1 MADEAGVMSAGGLK
15 RPPRPPPP
23 NQPSPVRA
31 GTVPLERE
39 TAIPLIR
46 RQGSVPRSQREAIQP
61 VPVKRRPKSVV
72 GLGAEELIGMGT
84 KGRGMEDDDTCPV
97 LCETV
102 YPGMEP
108 SPVHPT
114 EPCARAE
121 NGTKTGFWTE
131 NGPEA
136 ELCSIVVPP
145 LSAAMDPPI
154 GLRHNPSEGSHDQQP
169 PSSEVSHDQQP
180 LSSETSHDQQ
190 SPSSEVS
197 HDQQPLSSETSHDQ
211 QPPSSEVSHD
221 QQPLSSE
228 TSHDQQPPSSAVSHD
243 QPPLAQETPST
254 MPQVIRRPPRPP
266 NRPPPP
272 RPPCEP
278 VLHLESTTV
287 GSSGESASQ
296 IEPTIPAVPEP
307 ALITAEPPSSDHT
320 HSPDHTH
327 SSARTSKPP
336 RPSSIPTR
344 YQHGTKDDT
353 AGRDGAT
360 PQDQSSGGGVR
371 KGSRSGNHTHSH
383 SSSPRQENRILRNVR
398 KTFKSLRTRM
408 TSRRLSDP
416 GGESEPGHTHHHHRG
431 TSLHHVR
438 HKTGEDSQRTEV
450 LYPDPLPNGVIEPLV
465 VQCVSYLNREHVL
478 EEEGLFRVPGDVA
491 AIRKLRGQFVMGDAV
506 DLNTIL
512 DPHTVAGLMKAH
524 FREQKSSIIPR
535 GEPLA
540 AIVKAVEQKNATA
553 MSQVLYGIGINQTA
567 TLRMVAE
574 LMKAVVDHSHKNRMT
589 TGTLG
594 TSMGPSLFPYLP
606 PSTAS
611 HVLTFMVDHVTEI
624 FNT

>member
-1 MADEAGVMSAGGLK
+1 M
-15 RPPRPPPP
+15 
-23 NQPSPVRA
+23 
-31 GTVPLERE
+31 
-39 TAIPLIR
+39 
-46 RQGSVPRSQREAIQP
+46 PRSQREAIQP

-136 ELCSIVVPP
+136 ELCSVVVPP

-154 GLRHNPSEGSHDQQP
+154 GLRHNPSEESHDQQPPSSEVLHDQQPLSSEMSHDQQP
-169 PSSEVSHDQQP
+169 PSSEVSHDQ
-180 LSSETSHDQQ
+180 
-190 SPSSEVS
+190 
-197 HDQQPLSSETSHDQ
+197 
-211 QPPSSEVSHD
+211 
-221 QQPLSSE
+221 
-228 TSHDQQPPSSAVSHD
+228 
-243 QPPLAQETPST
+243 PPLVQETPST

-272 RPPCEP
+272 RPPGEP

-307 ALITAEPPSSDHT
+307 ALITAKPPPSSDHT

-344 YQHGTKDDT
+344 YQRGTKDDT

-360 PQDQSSGGGVR
+360 PQDQSSGGGIR
-371 KGSRSGNHTHSH
+371 KGSGSGNHT
-383 SSSPRQENRILRNVR
+383 SSPSQENRILRNVR

-438 HKTGEDSQRTEV
+438 HKTG
-450 LYPDPLPNGVIEPLV
+450 L
-465 VQCVSYLNREHVL
+465 
-478 EEEGLFRVPGDVA
+478 
-491 AIRKLRGQFVMGDAV
+491 
-506 DLNTIL
+506 
-512 DPHTVAGLMKAH
+512 
-524 FREQKSSIIPR
+524 
-535 GEPLA
+535 
-540 AIVKAVEQKNATA
+540 
-553 MSQVLYGIGINQTA
+553 
-567 TLRMVAE
+567 
-574 LMKAVVDHSHKNRMT
+574 
-589 TGTLG
+589 
-594 TSMGPSLFPYLP
+594 
-606 PSTAS
+606 
-611 HVLTFMVDHVTEI
+611 
-624 FNT
+624 